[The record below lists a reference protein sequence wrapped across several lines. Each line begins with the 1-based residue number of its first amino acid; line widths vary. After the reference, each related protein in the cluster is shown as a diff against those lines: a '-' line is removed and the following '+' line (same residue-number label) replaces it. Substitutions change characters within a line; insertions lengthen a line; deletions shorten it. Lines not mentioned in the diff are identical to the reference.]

1 MTTTMFVAEDLDRA
15 WDELGPYLLH
25 DVLSYASINEGNTD
39 TASLSFATTVEELR
53 AEAQSHR
60 IVTVEEA
67 IALAKAGVPL
77 PLHPLVGGL
86 PRHRL
91 AVLDHRGR

>member
-25 DVLSYASINEGNTD
+25 DVVSYASINEGNTH
-39 TASLSFATTVEELR
+39 TASLSFATTVEQLR
-53 AEAQSHR
+53 AEDQSHR

-67 IALAKAGVPL
+67 IAVAKDGTLYTAEVESKWAQKFIPVGV
-77 PLHPLVGGL
+77 
-86 PRHRL
+86 R
-91 AVLDHRGR
+91 